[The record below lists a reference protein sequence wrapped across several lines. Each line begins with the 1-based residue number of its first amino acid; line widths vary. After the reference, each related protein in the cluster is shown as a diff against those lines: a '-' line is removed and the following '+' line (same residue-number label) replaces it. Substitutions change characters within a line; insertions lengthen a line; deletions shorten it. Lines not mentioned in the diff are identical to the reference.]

1 MSRQVS
7 STWLDHHRVNGTC
20 SCPYLLGS
28 SVSHIERG
36 RFYQW
41 DTTDD
46 HKSFFFSPK
55 SETSLESFSPCQVSS
70 PNICTCVPVKSH
82 NFAAIPSQVWSPS
95 LYTPGQVKP
104 RLFVRQYQV
113 ESRVFQNRNNNSMT
127 YSSQVFPGPVWSK
140 MLNLWL
146 CNLKL
151 VKKCNSHRLESP
163 SRLQTSVTF

>member
-1 MSRQVS
+1 MSRQAS
-7 STWLDHHRVNGTC
+7 STWLDHRRVNGTC
-20 SCPYLLGS
+20 SCSYLQGG

-82 NFAAIPSQVWSPS
+82 IILQQ
-95 LYTPGQVKP
+95 YQVKSEVQVFTP
-104 RLFVRQYQV
+104 LAKSSPVSLWGQV

-146 CNLKL
+146 CNL
-151 VKKCNSHRLESP
+151 
-163 SRLQTSVTF
+163 

>member
-1 MSRQVS
+1 MSRQAS
-7 STWLDHHRVNGTC
+7 STWLDHRRVNGTSFCFC
-20 SCPYLLGS
+20 SYLLGS

-82 NFAAIPSQVWSPS
+82 IILQQ
-95 LYTPGQVKP
+95 YQVKSEVQVFTP
-104 RLFVRQYQV
+104 LAKSSPVSLWGQV

-146 CNLKL
+146 CNL
-151 VKKCNSHRLESP
+151 
-163 SRLQTSVTF
+163 